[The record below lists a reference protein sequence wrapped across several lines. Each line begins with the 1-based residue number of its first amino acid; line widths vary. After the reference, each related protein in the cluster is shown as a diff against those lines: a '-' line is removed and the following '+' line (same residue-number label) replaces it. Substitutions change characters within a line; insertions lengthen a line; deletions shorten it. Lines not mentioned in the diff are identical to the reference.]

1 MILHVRFSC
10 SILKERYFVQPF
22 ALLFIHFQ
30 DLIIVLKVELVE
42 LLQQVLVNDLLRYR
56 KIIFVF
62 IYLLSNIL
70 GQFIIPRYTILFLP
84 RKLALNIPYLCQ
96 KVTYFLIKF
105 HQWKSPIK
113 IWSQERKCL
122 QSPILPFYLLVCD
135 QPVPYT
141 IGVPLLDVRA
151 HYSNE

>member
-1 MILHVRFSC
+1 
-10 SILKERYFVQPF
+10 VQPF

-42 LLQQVLVNDLLRYR
+42 LLQQVLVNDLLRYL

-84 RKLALNIPYLCQ
+84 RKLALNIAYLCQ
-96 KVTYFLIKF
+96 K
-105 HQWKSPIK
+105 
-113 IWSQERKCL
+113 E
-122 QSPILPFYLLVCD
+122 
-135 QPVPYT
+135 
-141 IGVPLLDVRA
+141 
-151 HYSNE
+151 